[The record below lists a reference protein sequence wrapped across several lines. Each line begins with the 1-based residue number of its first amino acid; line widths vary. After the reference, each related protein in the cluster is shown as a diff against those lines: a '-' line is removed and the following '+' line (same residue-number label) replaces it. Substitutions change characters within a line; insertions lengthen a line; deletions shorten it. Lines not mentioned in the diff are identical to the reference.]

1 MEELDITSDESIE
14 ALDKFTKWVE
24 SFCVENNIVPYKD
37 SDSYASIL
45 DMSHDDII
53 SLSSDECFAN
63 AITLM
68 NYAGL
73 LQKKYDFI
81 SVQHEWCVEAL
92 NFLYAKYWDRYDK
105 FLPAEVRKKSIILE
119 NSFAQG
125 IEKCRIRLYAGM
137 QMLSETTKD
146 TKKRVTLFQDFGKT
160 RSFK

>member
-1 MEELDITSDESIE
+1 MEEFDITSDESID
-14 ALDKFTKWVE
+14 ALNKFTQWVD
-24 SFCVENNIVPYKD
+24 SFCVENNIIPYKN
-37 SDSYASIL
+37 SESFASIL

-63 AITLM
+63 AIVLM

-73 LQKKYDFI
+73 LQKKCDLI
-81 SVQHEWCVEAL
+81 DVQHNWCVEAL

-105 FLPAEVRKKSIILE
+105 FLPAEVRKKSILLE
-119 NSFAQG
+119 NSFAQS

-146 TKKRVTLFQDFGKT
+146 IKKRVTLFQDFGKT